1 MRAQALY
8 HAFTPRTHLLDLA
21 LRAAGDAVEH
31 DPAGLVAHARVGGRV
46 QAQVR
51 GARRAAAVKHSLHSG
66 WTSERERRGR
76 GATQ

>member
-1 MRAQALY
+1 MRAQAID
-8 HAFTPRTHLLDLA
+8 HAYAPHTYLLNLA

-51 GARRAAAVKHSLHSG
+51 GARRAAAVKHGLQGG
-66 WTSERERRGR
+66 WTSESERSRRG
-76 GATQ
+76 AMQ